1 MRRLL
6 ALALAS
12 GLVLGCG
19 VIDQLDDANKA
30 MDKEVASTQR
40 AAALRNG
47 QSPPPVGP
55 APGARPGGV
64 APRGPAKPPEGL
76 LARAERWWKEA
87 REEKPIAPAPDDR
100 IVRCRMGGTTTFVL
114 KSACLSQDGLPDQD
128 LGKPT
133 Y

>member
-6 ALALAS
+6 TVLLVC

-19 VIDQLDDANKA
+19 VLDQLDDANKA
-30 MDKEVASTQR
+30 MDKEVANKARQDAMQGGHAPPAEAP
-40 AAALRNG
+40 AA
-47 QSPPPVGP
+47 
-55 APGARPGGV
+55 GARPPAAAG
-64 APRGPAKPPEGL
+64 RSRAKPPEGM

-87 REEKPIAPAPDDR
+87 REEKPTPPAPDDR
-100 IVRCRMGGTTTFVL
+100 IVRCRIGSSTTFVL

-128 LGKPT
+128 LGKPS